1 MSDRATDLMRLCVE
15 KVDLE
20 GEDAFFFQNVMN
32 ALLETRHES
41 ECRARLEEARVWF
54 DKWCSREMQDLG
66 WASERVSML
75 QKMVENKGLVIYM
88 TNEMADTIC
97 NLGEN
102 DPSVPSIE
110 AKYGGIS
117 LVNLKQM
124 ARTVRA
130 IPGRK
135 DGDDS

>member
-1 MSDRATDLMRLCVE
+1 
-15 KVDLE
+15 
-20 GEDAFFFQNVMN
+20 
-32 ALLETRHES
+32 
-41 ECRARLEEARVWF
+41 
-54 DKWCSREMQDLG
+54 MQDLG

-75 QKMVENKGLVIYM
+75 QEMVEHKGLVIYM

>member
-1 MSDRATDLMRLCVE
+1 
-15 KVDLE
+15 
-20 GEDAFFFQNVMN
+20 
-32 ALLETRHES
+32 
-41 ECRARLEEARVWF
+41 
-54 DKWCSREMQDLG
+54 MQDLG

-75 QKMVENKGLVIYM
+75 QEIVENKGLVIYM

>member
-1 MSDRATDLMRLCVE
+1 
-15 KVDLE
+15 
-20 GEDAFFFQNVMN
+20 
-32 ALLETRHES
+32 
-41 ECRARLEEARVWF
+41 VWF
-54 DKWCSREMQDLG
+54 DKCSREMQDLG

-75 QKMVENKGLVIYM
+75 QEMVENKGLVIYR

-102 DPSVPSIE
+102 DPSVPAIE

-117 LVNLKQM
+117 LVSLKQL

-130 IPGRK
+130 IRGRK
-135 DGDDS
+135 NGDDS